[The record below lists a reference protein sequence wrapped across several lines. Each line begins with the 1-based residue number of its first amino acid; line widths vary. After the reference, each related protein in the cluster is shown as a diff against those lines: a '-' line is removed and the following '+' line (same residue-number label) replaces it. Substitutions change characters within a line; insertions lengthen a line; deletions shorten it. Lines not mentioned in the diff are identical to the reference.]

1 MGAARFTLDK
11 VVDVREESGRIVVEP
26 FRQKTFDLETLLE
39 GITSKNRH
47 KAVDFGPAMG
57 KEASSWPIR

>member
-26 FRQKTFDLETLLE
+26 FRQKTFDLETLVLE
-39 GITSKNRH
+39 GDHVEKSTQ
-47 KAVDFGPAMG
+47 
-57 KEASSWPIR
+57 SS